1 MRRNLAGNAVKLKH
15 VKTVT
20 KANGRLFTYLA
31 MPGHRLIRL
40 PDAPRDSPEFLM
52 AYAAAM
58 AVSTPE
64 KRGKAVATGSIA
76 AAVISYQRSPE
87 FTAMATTTR
96 QQRRGHL
103 SKIADTWG
111 TARMGD
117 LRAAH
122 IEADLSKMPPHPAN
136 NRLKT
141 WRGLCAWAKQR
152 RLIASNPASEI
163 RKAATAKSD
172 GFKPWTPVEIEDFR
186 DYWHPETPQRLA
198 MELIY
203 WTAARA
209 SDAVR
214 IGPGMVSKDGW
225 LTFRQRKTGGE
236 VSIPF
241 SRTLPAFALDM
252 QTDLDALKTAISHA
266 PRHMTW
272 LVTAHGKARSDKA
285 FSSWFAGAAAAAGIE
300 GKSAHGL
307 RKSRAMALA
316 EAGATAHQIAAWTGH
331 ESLSEVQRYSKSAD
345 RKRILSGA
353 DEEQKLETVSE
364 TGLETAVSRNVNK
377 AL

>member
-15 VKTVT
+15 VKIIT
-20 KANGRLFTYLA
+20 KANGRQFTYLA
-31 MPGHRLIRL
+31 VPGHKLIRL
-40 PDAPRDSPEFLM
+40 PDGSKDSPEFLM
-52 AYAAAM
+52 AYAAAL
-58 AVSTPE
+58 ASS
-64 KRGKAVATGSIA
+64 KAERNGRPVANGSIA
-76 AAVISYQRSPE
+76 AAIISYQRSAD
-87 FTAMATTTR
+87 FSGMAETTR

-111 TARMGD
+111 TARLSD

-122 IEADLSKMPPHPAN
+122 IEADIAKMAPHPAN
-136 NRLKT
+136 NRRKA
-141 WRGLCAWAKQR
+141 WRGLCAWAKKSK
-152 RLIASNPASEI
+152 LIANDPSSEVE
-163 RKAATAKSD
+163 KATTAKSD
-172 GFKPWTPVEIEDFR
+172 GFKPWTAEEINAFR
-186 DYWHPETPQRLA
+186 NHWPLTKPQRLA

-209 SDAVR
+209 SDSVR
-214 IGPGMVSKDGW
+214 LGPGMVTKDGW

-241 SRTLPAFALDM
+241 NRTLPDFALGT
-252 QTDLDALKTAISHA
+252 QSDLDLLKSAIAHA

-272 LVTAHGKARSDKA
+272 LVTTHGKPRSEKA
-285 FSSWFAGAAAAAGIE
+285 FSSWFAEAAVAAGIA

-331 ESLSEVQRYSKSAD
+331 ESLSEVQRYSKAAD
-345 RKRILSGA
+345 RKRILSGT
-353 DEEQKLETVSE
+353 DQEQKLETAK
-364 TGLETAVSRNVNK
+364 TQNGNRRAN
-377 AL
+377 A